1 MNLKRIILLVSL
13 VTVLS
18 IPAVEGVYAQS
29 SWAIRVNQV
38 TTLET
43 QTGMSLKIYFNV
55 FDPKTGAPVLDAEP
69 SSAQVKSLFTNL
81 VSPGQVKKPDSPIYI
96 SMVLDSSGS
105 MAGSAAE
112 KLKQAAKQAL
122 NDIPDNS
129 YFSVI
134 QFDAATKLLQDFT
147 QNISLVSNAI
157 DHYKVSPNATCLY
170 DAAYSTVEALNKA
183 PAGRRAVIIFTDGKD
198 ETGNGTPCSK
208 HSYQELV
215 TLANQMQVPINTIG
229 LANTAS
235 NLNSLELEDMAVST
249 GGFSAIGDQA
259 NLSQSFSKI
268 MDALKAQWMVET
280 VMYPREGNN
289 NATLTVVMKD
299 NQSLNSDFTFTS
311 STNYPGPPSQV
322 TAQFSGLLFHPE
334 TSTYDIQL
342 SLTSPDLV
350 SYVKVSIWDQ
360 KAGSKVAE
368 YVFNNP
374 VENNTFNFTTDQLT
388 VGSDYELHIIAVS
401 RADNTPFPLT
411 QDSQGKT
418 STELI
423 HEFTYDPSAL
433 FPKIEIQSV
442 AQQGND
448 IAVTITTNNT
458 ELIGGFN
465 GWMIDENTN
474 TRVENSD
481 FTIPALGTSS
491 GTIVIPAGANKI
503 PDGKYTLVVQILGKS
518 NQVYSS
524 ANYPG
529 VVYKATR
536 PSMIQNLWI
545 ALVASPI
552 VLGLIIAILVGMVG
566 FFMYLSMRSKSLTGT
581 PVMQGRLGG
590 KLSDKRSSGSALPLA
605 DNEPIPTRGQPTGGA
620 AHPVPQQPISPPPNQ
635 MAASRPAAI
644 SRDDRTM
651 LAGSEEGATMIAAQP
666 TATKASL
673 MIVRSLDD
681 TSGQGRQIALTQF
694 PFIIGRAEGSLII
707 KDPNISRRHAQ
718 ITYEATNRTYFI
730 TDLNSSNGTRLNEQR
745 LPPGQPVQ
753 LSGGAVIGLGPN
765 VSLRFDLG

>member
-1 MNLKRIILLVSL
+1 MNLKRIILIVSL

-18 IPAVEGVYAQS
+18 IPAVVGVYAQS
-29 SWAIRVNQV
+29 AWAIRVNQV

-43 QTGMSLKIYFNV
+43 QTGMSLKIFFNV

-96 SMVLDSSGS
+96 TMVLDSSGS

-129 YFSVI
+129 FFSVI

-147 QNISLVSNAI
+147 QNISLVSDAI
-157 DHYKVSPNATCLY
+157 DKYKVSPNATCLY
-170 DAAYSTVEALNKA
+170 DAAYSAVEALNKA

-229 LANTAS
+229 LANTTS

-350 SYVKVSIWDQ
+350 SYVKISIWDTN
-360 KAGSKVAE
+360 AGSKVAE
-368 YVFNNP
+368 YIFNNP
-374 VENNTFNFTTDQLT
+374 VENNTFSFATDQLT

-401 RADNTPFPLT
+401 GRI
-411 QDSQGKT
+411 
-418 STELI
+418 I
-423 HEFTYDPSAL
+423 H
-433 FPKIEIQSV
+433 
-442 AQQGND
+442 
-448 IAVTITTNNT
+448 
-458 ELIGGFN
+458 
-465 GWMIDENTN
+465 
-474 TRVENSD
+474 
-481 FTIPALGTSS
+481 
-491 GTIVIPAGANKI
+491 
-503 PDGKYTLVVQILGKS
+503 
-518 NQVYSS
+518 
-524 ANYPG
+524 
-529 VVYKATR
+529 
-536 PSMIQNLWI
+536 
-545 ALVASPI
+545 
-552 VLGLIIAILVGMVG
+552 
-566 FFMYLSMRSKSLTGT
+566 LS
-581 PVMQGRLGG
+581 
-590 KLSDKRSSGSALPLA
+590 
-605 DNEPIPTRGQPTGGA
+605 
-620 AHPVPQQPISPPPNQ
+620 H
-635 MAASRPAAI
+635 
-644 SRDDRTM
+644 
-651 LAGSEEGATMIAAQP
+651 
-666 TATKASL
+666 
-673 MIVRSLDD
+673 
-681 TSGQGRQIALTQF
+681 
-694 PFIIGRAEGSLII
+694 
-707 KDPNISRRHAQ
+707 
-718 ITYEATNRTYFI
+718 
-730 TDLNSSNGTRLNEQR
+730 
-745 LPPGQPVQ
+745 
-753 LSGGAVIGLGPN
+753 
-765 VSLRFDLG
+765 